1 VNIIILFIIYLFI
14 IIWVIILLKFN
25 IIVLKLLPIVLPIIL
40 SVALFTLFERK
51 ILAGIQR
58 RRGPNIVGI
67 FGLLQ
72 PFSDAFK
79 LIFKET
85 IIPGLSNIFLFII
98 APIFTF
104 GLSLLNWSVIPF
116 TYGAVVSDASL
127 GVMFLFS
134 ISSLSVYGIIIS
146 GWSSNSKYSFLGAL
160 RASAQFISYEIV
172 IAITIMSVIV
182 CVGSLNFTTIIQ
194 FQNDNIFLFAFWP
207 GFLMFFISALAE
219 TIEYLLIYQKLN
231 QN

>member
-1 VNIIILFIIYLFI
+1 MN
-14 IIWVIILLKFN
+14 IILLVFVYIFIILLLIVMLN
-25 IIVLKLLPIVLPIIL
+25 INIVIIKLLPIVLPIIL

-58 RRGPNIVGI
+58 RRGPNVVGI

-85 IIPGLSNIFLFII
+85 IIPGLSNIILFIM
-98 APIFTF
+98 APLFTF
-104 GLSLLNWSVIPF
+104 GLSLLNWSVLPF

-127 GVMFLFS
+127 GVMFLFA

-146 GWSSNSKYSFLGAL
+146 GWSSNSKYAFLGSL
-160 RASAQFISYEIV
+160 RSA
-172 IAITIMSVIV
+172 AH
-182 CVGSLNFTTIIQ
+182 L
-194 FQNDNIFLFAFWP
+194 
-207 GFLMFFISALAE
+207 FLM
-219 TIEYLLIYQKLN
+219 KL
-231 QN
+231 